1 MARIEPFAQWINE
14 EEEDYSS
21 LSMEELGRL
30 RELGLLQGD
39 EYDMYKLA
47 VDKFLSDPQVEKAV
61 STLRAKFAEYS
72 EALFPYEDY
81 ESAWDSIRNEAEE
94 QGIGSLGWFEYLM
107 FG

>member
-1 MARIEPFAQWINE
+1 MARIEPFAQWIN

-39 EYDMYKLA
+39 DYDMYKLA
-47 VDKFLSDPQVEKAV
+47 VDKFLEDPQVEKAV
-61 STLRAKFAEYS
+61 ATLRAKFSEYS
-72 EALFPYEDY
+72 EALFPYEEY